1 MGDERR
7 LSGNTLDIGS
17 YLAILY
23 TLGYLT
29 MVGLLFFIEIPA
41 PNRDPVL
48 NLFGLMG
55 AIQMAVI
62 SFYFGSSK
70 SGESAQRAVE
80 KRQLLS
86 DNAAQD
92 VASHVAKVE
101 VDMK

>member
-1 MGDERR
+1 MSEERR
-7 LSGNTLDIGS
+7 SGNTLDVGS

-55 AIQMAVI
+55 AIQMAI
-62 SFYFGSSK
+62 IGFYFGSSK

-80 KRQLLS
+80 QRQLQS
-86 DNAAQD
+86 DEAAQI
-92 VASHVAKVE
+92 VASNVASVE
-101 VDMK
+101 VDMKK